1 MKFRSAKRL
10 TKIISAVLIC
20 FFTFYMYG
28 FTAYAASNI
37 DFALTEKSTD
47 NNRLFTINMQ
57 AKSNEKI
64 SAALFYFT
72 YDKDMFE
79 FRSMKC
85 SDDESEIEYNE
96 TDKGVK
102 AVFLN
107 SDGKRISDGDTLF
120 TLTFKSVSSGS
131 SSIDFTVS
139 DCVNSNTEYM
149 NIGKCTSADITVNS
163 KSNEDNYENDENDIE
178 DNGNSKSDK
187 SRSSSKNSSKSNVKE
202 STATAEIND
211 LGELSSIASPNSQLL
226 IIGIAIGCGS
236 AVTAAVFFVALNHII
251 KKKKEKDKKQE

>member
-1 MKFRSAKRL
+1 
-10 TKIISAVLIC
+10 
-20 FFTFYMYG
+20 
-28 FTAYAASNI
+28 
-37 DFALTEKSTD
+37 
-47 NNRLFTINMQ
+47 MQ

-96 TDKGVK
+96 TDEGVK

-163 KSNEDNYENDENDIE
+163 KSNEDNYENGENDIE

-202 STATAEIND
+202 STATAEING

-251 KKKKEKDKKQE
+251 KKKKDKDKKQE

>member
-72 YDKDMFE
+72 YDTDMFE

-96 TDKGVK
+96 TDEGVK